1 MKKTNEKIK
10 DKTIDKLRDLTLKIR
25 KLENN

>member
-10 DKTIDKLRDLTLKIR
+10 DKTIDKVRDLTLKIR